1 MDWKTCK
8 EKRLAKE
15 IGVDTELIK
24 SLKISAGKKTSSAKL
39 LEMNETTASS
49 IITLAYD
56 ALREL
61 LEAIAIKNGYKI
73 YNHECYTSFL
83 QSVMDE
89 NEMAESFDSL
99 RKLRNSINYY
109 GKDISIDDAK
119 IVAEDIEELMKKC
132 RPLLAED

>member
-1 MDWKTCK
+1 MDWETCK

-15 IGVDTELIK
+15 ISVDTELIK

-73 YNHECYTSFL
+73 YNHECYSSFL

-89 NEMAESFDSL
+89 TEMSESFDSL

-132 RPLLAED
+132 RSLLADD